1 MFEECLEGSNSL
13 FVIITSRYFI
23 LANNI
28 SYNVI
33 LCNPKCTLIAD
44 EAEDFL

>member
-23 LANNI
+23 FAYNI

-33 LCNPKCTLIAD
+33 LYNPKCPLIAD
-44 EAEDFL
+44 QAEDFL